1 MPYKPFTLI
10 GEEIAGAWNAQ
21 ALSDAAHAWGGDYL
35 AYDAAAPLSANAI
48 RGTIESCSQ
57 PAQEEPA
64 KAVASPLDAFDW
76 LLAAENT
83 TGAQSVYDCRPPVF
97 NTNSGQAEAA
107 RVTTN
112 RRALIVG
119 NEAKGLRRGTLKR
132 AHSVAEIPLVSQNIN
147 CLNVAAAAAVM
158 LYYLAVNEARG
169 AKGDVCLGQKRQT
182 LGAVQKARP
191 DILLIGGR
199 DPMELGSVIRSACA
213 FGWERVFLEDRHNAW
228 YACDRLMK
236 AEGRGAARRG
246 RNPIKVIP
254 CPTDL
259 CAAYDQVI
267 VITRM
272 QAGRPLYAMPL
283 AARPA
288 QNTLVVLADEQGVNE
303 AWNAPRDLQVGVT
316 YASLP
321 PVTDE
326 WYHYRQA
333 ASIGLAEA
341 ARQIGRPDGNGIY
354 LRSRKERYQ
363 KTLLPLPG
371 GDCIDAD
378 DLNVF

>member
-1 MPYKPFTLI
+1 MPSRPFTLI

-21 ALSDAAHAWGGDYL
+21 ALSDAARAWGGDYV
-35 AYDAAAPLSANAI
+35 AYNAADFSSTNAA
-48 RGTIESCSQ
+48 GAAIESC
-57 PAQEEPA
+57 PLTAQEERA
-64 KAVASPLDAFDW
+64 KVTASPLDAFDW

-83 TGAQSVYDCRPPVF
+83 PNAQSIYDCRPPVF
-97 NTNSGQAEAA
+97 NTNSGQAEAVGVA
-107 RVTTN
+107 TN

-119 NEAKGLRRGTLKR
+119 NEAKGIRRQTLKR

-158 LYYLAVNEARG
+158 LYYLTVNEARG
-169 AKGDVCLGQKRQT
+169 GEGDALLGHKRQT

-191 DILLIGGR
+191 DVLLIGGR

-213 FGWERVFLEDRHNAW
+213 FGWERVFLADRHNAW

-254 CPTDL
+254 CPPDL
-259 CAAYDQVI
+259 LAAYDKITVL
-267 VITRM
+267 TRM
-272 QAGRPLYAMPL
+272 QTGRPLYAMPL
-283 AARPA
+283 ATRAA
-288 QNTLVVLADEQGVNE
+288 QNTLVVLADEQDVNE
-303 AWNAPRDLQVGVT
+303 AWNAPRDLQDRVT

-341 ARQIGRPDGNGIY
+341 ARQMGRPDGDGIY
-354 LRSRKERYQ
+354 LRPRKQRYQ
-363 KTLLPLPG
+363 KTVKAEFA
-371 GDCIDAD
+371 GDCVDVD
-378 DLNVF
+378 DLSVF